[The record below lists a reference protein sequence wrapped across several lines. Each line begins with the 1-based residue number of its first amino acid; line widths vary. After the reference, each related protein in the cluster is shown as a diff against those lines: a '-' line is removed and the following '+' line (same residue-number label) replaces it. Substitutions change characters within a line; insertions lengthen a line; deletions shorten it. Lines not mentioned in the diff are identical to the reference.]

1 MNILFVNAGAYIN
14 MDMMNHVKNNYSNV
28 VADEFGYFLGKGAD
42 KFQNKDYE
50 DQLRKQLK
58 KRKYDIVISTNFY
71 PIAARICHEEGLK
84 YLAWSYDTP
93 MNIPICDEMKY
104 DTNCIFLFDRLEV
117 EQYRNLGLDNIYHL
131 PLAVDTNRY
140 DRYSPSDKFRGEVS
154 FMGRLYRS
162 QLPKVKMGLD
172 QNLIDYIDKLVHLQR
187 GIMDRYVVDGLIT
200 QPIIDEFN
208 RQYRENGRSLQIRK
222 EHLSFTISEYVT
234 YIDRIVLIEMMARHF
249 DTHLYTY
256 DVTDDEKNLLK
267 NVKIHGEI
275 NYFTEM
281 PVMFKSSKINLSGS
295 FRAAKSAIP
304 MRALDI
310 MGCGAFLLSSPQ
322 PELLEHF
329 EDGKELAIYRSE
341 QEAVEKADY
350 YLRHEDKRIEVA
362 RAGYEKVKRDFR
374 YENRFRRMFEIAGAK
389 VH

>member
-1 MNILFVNAGAYIN
+1 
-14 MDMMNHVKNNYSNV
+14 
-28 VADEFGYFLGKGAD
+28 
-42 KFQNKDYE
+42 
-50 DQLRKQLK
+50 
-58 KRKYDIVISTNFY
+58 
-71 PIAARICHEEGLK
+71 
-84 YLAWSYDTP
+84 
-93 MNIPICDEMKY
+93 
-104 DTNCIFLFDRLEV
+104 
-117 EQYRNLGLDNIYHL
+117 
-131 PLAVDTNRY
+131 
-140 DRYSPSDKFRGEVS
+140 
-154 FMGRLYRS
+154 
-162 QLPKVKMGLD
+162 
-172 QNLIDYIDKLVHLQR
+172 
-187 GIMDRYVVDGLIT
+187 
-200 QPIIDEFN
+200 
-208 RQYRENGRSLQIRK
+208 
-222 EHLSFTISEYVT
+222 VT